1 VAEIGIIGGTG
12 IYDPNLVKNPEE
24 IKVHTPYGSP
34 SDIITVGFIP
44 VRKPGKLPAKTM
56 RINYQKEYGIDGVEI
71 HEDGIK
77 KGQRV
82 LIVDDVVAT
91 GGTIK
96 AVAELVKK
104 LGGEVV
110 GLCFLV
116 ELSYLNPRENLK
128 GYDVFSLIKYEKE
141 DEV

>member
-1 VAEIGIIGGTG
+1 
-12 IYDPNLVKNPEE
+12 
-24 IKVHTPYGSP
+24 
-34 SDIITVGFIP
+34 
-44 VRKPGKLPAKTM
+44 
-56 RINYQKEYGIDGVEI
+56 
-71 HEDGIK
+71 
-77 KGQRV
+77 

-104 LGGEVV
+104 LGGKVV

-128 GYDVFSLIKYEKE
+128 GYDIFSLVKYEKE
-141 DEV
+141 EEV